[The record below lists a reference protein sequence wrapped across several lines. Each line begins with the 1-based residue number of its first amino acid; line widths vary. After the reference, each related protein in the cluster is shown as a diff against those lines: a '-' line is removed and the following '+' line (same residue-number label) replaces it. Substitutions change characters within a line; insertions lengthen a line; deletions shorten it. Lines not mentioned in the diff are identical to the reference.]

1 MNGLTFEFNILIKP
15 FEFFRWIYKNM
26 LTNQLKICKLN
37 KDGRL
42 AQLGEHLFDV
52 QKVIG
57 SIPIAPTIIFNKVGL
72 NPFFINKEQYPS
84 GLRDW
89 SWKPAEVERPARV
102 RISFAPPCWKHRFDT
117 KKINGFKPFFVA

>member
-1 MNGLTFEFNILIKP
+1 
-15 FEFFRWIYKNM
+15 M

-89 SWKPAEVERPARV
+89 S
-102 RISFAPPCWKHRFDT
+102 
-117 KKINGFKPFFVA
+117 

>member
-57 SIPIAPTIIFNKVGL
+57 SIPIAPTIIFNKMGL